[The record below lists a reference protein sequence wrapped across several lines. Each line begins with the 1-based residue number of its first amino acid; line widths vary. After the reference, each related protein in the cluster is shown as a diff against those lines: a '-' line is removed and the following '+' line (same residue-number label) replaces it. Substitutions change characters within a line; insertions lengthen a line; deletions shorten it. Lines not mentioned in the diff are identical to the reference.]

1 MLKRGRNS
9 QLYGF
14 LVDDYDDNEN
24 EDNENALVEDDD
36 GDYDEQLPAQLEF
49 QPMILDQ
56 LVKEVDVRLGD
67 DGDDDDATADDIK
80 RANNNCTEHLCET
93 AKQVVIQV

>member
-1 MLKRGRNS
+1 M
-9 QLYGF
+9 QLYGL
-14 LVDDYDDNEN
+14 LVDDCDDNEN
-24 EDNENALVEDDD
+24 EDNENALVEGND

-67 DGDDDDATADDIK
+67 DGDDDIK
-80 RANNNCTEHLCET
+80 RANNN
-93 AKQVVIQV
+93 